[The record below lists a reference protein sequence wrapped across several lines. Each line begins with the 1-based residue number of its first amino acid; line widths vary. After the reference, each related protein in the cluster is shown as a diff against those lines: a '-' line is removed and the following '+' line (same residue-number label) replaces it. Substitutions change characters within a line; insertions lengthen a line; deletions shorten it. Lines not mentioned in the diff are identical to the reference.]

1 MVTTTLDLPITVVP
15 AFEVLMETSRRLID
29 EDLGLFNIAVIV
41 VHMACEVVTE
51 RKFAQAFTTKNLQ
64 YLQGSVTDC
73 LNGYSLANDRN
84 RNLYVVMTGDE
95 VHKAAFW
102 SKFKESADRRN
113 QIMHKGLSVDKAAA
127 EESYHAAEKFIA
139 PLLQS
144 SSQ

>member
-15 AFEVLMETSRRLID
+15 AFEVLMETSRRFVD

-41 VHMACEVVTE
+41 VHMAYEVVTE
-51 RKFAQAFTTKNLQ
+51 RKFAQAFTAKNLQ

-84 RNLYVVMTGDE
+84 RNLYVAMTGDE

-127 EESYHAAEKFIA
+127 EESYQAAEKFIA
-139 PLLQS
+139 HLLQS